1 MNSIKSSNHD
11 SVANITLKMSKLADK
26 KLAAIQQDFFQ
37 TKPGEYGAGD
47 KFLGIR
53 VPISRQVAKEFKD
66 LPLSEIK
73 KLSTSLFHEIRFV
86 AIVILV
92 NQFKT
97 AKDQRERK
105 RIYETY
111 ITMVKDGGIV
121 NNWDLVDA
129 SAPYLGE
136 YLINQPAQEETLMKL
151 VKNKDLWVQRVAI
164 MLTFALVRAGIYKP
178 TIILAKEYL
187 THPHD
192 LIHKASGW
200 MLREVGKR
208 DIEELRSFLNQHA
221 NQMPRTMLRYSI
233 EKLPK
238 SEQKRWL
245 IK

>member
-129 SAPYLGE
+129 SAPYIGE
-136 YLINQPAQEETLMKL
+136 YLINQPAQVETLMKL
-151 VKNKDLWVQRVAI
+151 VKNKDLWVQRVPI